1 MSKHY
6 PLSAASKEFNL
17 INDLYPDLQ
26 ERLAQ
31 YPQLN
36 TYDEF
41 AKELGS
47 EMLSRWM
54 RKYRRS
60 VSDVLKTVESDSTFV
75 STDDLPWIARWQNC
89 KHVYRIDSNVA
100 EVLKDQPL
108 DDNLP
113 IDVLL
118 HFPYPIV
125 YIDAKVQALANDAL
139 VDAKGFF
146 AYLDHGDNG
155 LVELELIYLLN
166 SGGRSRRAFPLE
178 KGLSF
183 KQGIERISA
192 FDKKVSLENQQAF
205 EKGLSDIEFLQPDD
219 PNVVRAFT
227 GSLSSALNLLLFTL
241 SAENDPQV
249 IYAPSRHIAK
259 QKVGAK
265 TNLET
270 VTLLGAKI
278 GHAIGEAKRYERDN
292 RVISNSDS
300 KLSRSMAPHV
310 RIAHWHHYWV
320 GKRKD
325 RSDGQFGDE
334 LVLKWIPPIPINIG
348 NGEVIE
354 MVHQQLSDKS
364 LASKVPSTTVAAE
377 KLSRIKESMP
387 AKKEIRQ
394 K

>member
-17 INDLYPDLQ
+17 VNDLYPDLQ

-47 EMLSRWM
+47 EMSSRWM
-54 RKYRRS
+54 WKYRRS
-60 VSDVLKTVESDSTFV
+60 VSDAFKAIESDSTFV

-125 YIDAKVQALANDAL
+125 YIDAKVKTSVNDDF

-183 KQGIERISA
+183 EQGIEKIVAYSKR
-192 FDKKVSLENQQAF
+192 FYLENQQAF
-205 EKGLSDIEFLQPDD
+205 RKDFSDIEFIQPDD
-219 PNVVRAFT
+219 PNSVRAFT
-227 GSLSSALNLLLFTL
+227 GTLSSALNLLLFTL

-249 IYAPSRHIAK
+249 IYTPSRHIAK
-259 QKVGAK
+259 QKAGAK

-270 VTLLGAKI
+270 VILLGAKI
-278 GHAIGEAKRYERDN
+278 GHAIGEAKRCERDSGA
-292 RVISNSDS
+292 VSNSDS
-300 KLSRSMAPHV
+300 KLPRSRAPHV

-334 LVLKWIPPIPINIG
+334 LVLKWIPPIPVNIG

-354 MVHQQLSDKS
+354 MVHQQASDKS
-364 LASKVPSTTVAAE
+364 LASKAPSTTVVAE
-377 KLSRIKESMP
+377 KLSRTNESMP